1 MDQKISKHEKIRF
14 RRNEINALGSFP
26 SAAGQEHFAKRSRAA
41 RWVLRGAAATATLLT
56 SLALIAGICVYV
68 LATTGISTEKLRDEA
83 EAAIKGFSGLEVDA
97 VLGPARVSVD
107 RSQLLAVEV
116 PDISLRARQ
125 GGAPVLEAGKVD
137 FGIRA
142 LPLLSGS
149 VQLGSARV
157 SDARIYAQAFGSGG
171 EADWTAALKNS
182 DGLIDPD
189 QVSSVV
195 FDAVRRMF
203 EAFDVGSTR
212 SIELDNVEVVLPA
225 ESAVG
230 SLSIDSAMLTQ
241 ADDGSMQFSAA
252 LTGRRPQREHRG
264 QCLA

>member
-1 MDQKISKHEKIRF
+1 MRWDRFLRPPARTIS
-14 RRNEINALGSFP
+14 P
-26 SAAGQEHFAKRSRAA
+26 SAAAPRAGCCAALPPRRRCSPRWRSSPGFVSTCSPRPVSAPRNCVTRPKPRSRGFPASRSTPCWGRRAYRSIA
-41 RWVLRGAAATATLLT
+41 RNCLPSRFPT
-56 SLALIAGICVYV
+56 SA
-68 LATTGISTEKLRDEA
+68 
-83 EAAIKGFSGLEVDA
+83 SGPGREER
-97 VLGPARVSVD
+97 PCSR
-107 RSQLLAVEV
+107 
-116 PDISLRARQ
+116 P
-125 GGAPVLEAGKVD
+125 GKVD

-171 EADWTAALKNS
+171 GADWTAALKNS

-212 SIELDNVEVVLPA
+212 SIELDNVEVVLA
-225 ESAVG
+225 
-230 SLSIDSAMLTQ
+230 
-241 ADDGSMQFSAA
+241 
-252 LTGRRPQREHRG
+252 GRRRRRQSQHR
-264 QCLA
+264 QCDADAG